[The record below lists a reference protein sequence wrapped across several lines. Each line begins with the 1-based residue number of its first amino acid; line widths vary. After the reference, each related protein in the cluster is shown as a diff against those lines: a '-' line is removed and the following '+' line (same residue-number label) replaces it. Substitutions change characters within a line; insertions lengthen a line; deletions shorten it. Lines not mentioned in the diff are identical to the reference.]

1 MAKNIE
7 LIVTFILLSS
17 YFTYER
23 EREQNPEELARKE
36 AVISCFFD
44 CLFASE
50 WSEEAQ
56 HGCMVRHGFLKRGKA
71 HA

>member
-1 MAKNIE
+1 MSKNIE

-23 EREQNPEELARKE
+23 EKRQNPVELARKE

-44 CLFASE
+44 SLLASE

-56 HGCMVRHGFLKRGKA
+56 RGCMVRHGFLDGGKA
-71 HA
+71 HG